1 MRAQQAAGR
10 RRAQLFGRLA
20 AGAWLGALV
29 VVVGISAAVWSPFA
43 WVAIGVLL
51 AAGLSLL
58 LPRSGDGD
66 TEMALV
72 PLISIL
78 VLCPGL
84 VRGGIAPE
92 YPLLVL
98 VPLLWLGYR
107 HDARSLT
114 VGTALGALVGA
125 SGLLRSPTASP
136 GEIAVDV
143 GAALVGG
150 LAGAAALRLV
160 ASTRRA
166 ARVAASAAIDPLTG
180 ARTRQWWLA
189 EVPARMA
196 LASAGG
202 EALTVVVLL
211 PRGRAEIAEERGPE
225 AAERELA
232 AVVAAWRTELGGGIE
247 LAATGSGE
255 FALLTACPSPA
266 EALELIGRLRAATAA
281 PWLLQAGVATW
292 DGEETA
298 AELLARADVDL
309 HRAVSAATGAALPAG
324 GPDWSR
330 TVPRLVGEGGV
341 QAVYQPIRRLD
352 DGSVLGWEALA
363 RPSDAAAEL
372 AVGGMFSAAGRL
384 GLSGELEALCRQ
396 AAIEGATSAPADS
409 LLFVNTG
416 ISGLSDFRQT
426 IDQLQLLLRSGRRR
440 PSDIVL
446 EVHEGLG
453 GMARFAPAFAALRDE
468 GFRIALEGVGDGGT
482 TLEALAVVR
491 PEFIKVGRRLTAECN
506 SLGPCGTIRA
516 LFEFARVTGAQLI
529 AQGIE
534 TADELAQ
541 LRELGIHLGQG
552 FALGRPAPLDADS
565 AAGAPIAP
573 ILVLGSARTG
583 AEGVEP
589 AAAARPRPTLR
600 RAPIGV
606 AMPRR
611 GGRSIRPGQR
621 AGGVVGALAGGT
633 AVLLLGALAPVGTVR
648 LPWATPVSEAVLVA
662 GLGLVALLGY
672 ADAVSRRDSR
682 ALPVANASLGS
693 AVLWLFALLSA
704 PGVLPAPIATGQAE
718 SLTFYLAQIG
728 MPALLLWALMQRAR
742 PLEEARRMVA
752 WSAAIAGACAGLCAT
767 VPFLARPLLDGVS
780 ASTLLTT
787 RTALSLT
794 ALVPVILAA
803 RVVIR
808 GRDGDART
816 VGGIAAAIVLLAFE
830 AATAPWVT
838 EQYTAM
844 WYAATLLRVLPAF
857 ALLGGQ
863 INLYRESVAAEMASL
878 LAERER
884 IRELTVLQEA
894 ARALSGSL
902 DRQIILDIALHFA
915 VEAGPDHAR
924 VCAQILEVHGAM
936 VHVVAEHD
944 PTEMAGLLDSTTP
957 LSEHNRLRQSLMTGR
972 PQTGQ
977 LQDTGFDA
985 VLTEAGVATSA
996 FVLLRCGPL
1005 TVGVLHIAWDQA
1017 TPVSP
1022 AALRL
1027 LEGVAH
1033 LTGLALSN
1041 AESYKRLATIA
1052 ASDPLTTLPNR
1063 REFERLLNANQG
1075 ARFAVLAI
1083 DVDNLKVINDTYGHE
1098 AGDATIKAIA
1108 AVLRDGLRP
1117 QDLIART
1124 GGDEFSALLAD
1135 VGEAEAAMVAE
1146 RLRRAMQGVPT
1157 PNGLGSISV
1166 GCAWSAAGGDPKLL
1180 WSMADEALYVA
1191 KRGGRNRV
1199 HRTVSGTGSSPAV
1212 AVPKWDVIVEQVL
1225 ANRAISTVYQPIVAL
1240 NGRGVIGYEALAR
1253 ANGVASEIGVDGL
1266 FAAAQRLGLG
1276 PDLDWLCRR
1285 SAVAGMGSLPPGE
1298 LFINVGVSAL
1308 VDPLHGVDQM
1318 LLLLRWAQADAQVVV
1333 LEITEREAVRD
1344 LGRFEEVLAAYREHG
1359 FRFALDDVGEGH
1371 STFELLASA
1380 APEFVKISSRLVTR
1394 RSAAAQQSAIRGI
1407 VAFAAASGAT
1417 VVAEGIESEE
1427 DARVMADLGVVLGQG
1442 WALGR
1447 PEAPEALA
1455 QRPRLQVVDSPLP
1468 LPNPGARLGPAAGP
1482 ALVTG

>member
-1 MRAQQAAGR
+1 MP
-10 RRAQLFGRLA
+10 GRLA

-29 VVVGISAAVWSPFA
+29 MLIGISAQGWNPVA
-43 WVAIGVLL
+43 WIAIGLAV
-51 AAGLSLL
+51 AAGVTLL
-58 LPRSGDGD
+58 LPVAGGGDA
-66 TEMALV
+66 EMALV

-78 VLCPGL
+78 LLCPGL
-84 VRGGIAPE
+84 VLGSIDTA

-107 HDARSLT
+107 HDARSLA
-114 VGTALGALVGA
+114 VGTALALLI
-125 SGLLRSPTASP
+125 GLGGVLRSPMASLD
-136 GEIAVDV
+136 ELVVDV
-143 GAALVGG
+143 GAALFGG

-160 ASTRRA
+160 ASSRHSADAA
-166 ARVAASAAIDPLTG
+166 ARAETDSLTG
-180 ARTRQWWLA
+180 ARATHWWHA
-189 EVPARMA
+189 ELPRRIAAAAVD
-196 LASAGG
+196 GG
-202 EALTVVVLL
+202 PLTMVLL
-211 PRGRAEIAEERGPE
+211 RPIGLEEVADERGRD

-232 AVVAAWRTELGGGIE
+232 TVVADWRAELEPGME
-247 LAATGSGE
+247 LAMVAASE
-255 FALLTACPSPA
+255 FAVLTSLAGST
-266 EALELIGRLRAATAA
+266 EARDLVRRLRGATRA
-281 PWLLQAGVATW
+281 PWSLHAGVATW
-292 DGEETA
+292 DGEEQA
-298 AELLARADVDL
+298 DDLVARADVDL
-309 HRAVSAATGAALPAG
+309 HRTRSRTDPSLPATAG

-330 TVPRLVGEGGV
+330 TVRRLIGEGGI
-341 QAVYQPIRRLD
+341 QAVYQPIRRID

-363 RPSDAAAEL
+363 RPVDAAAEL
-372 AVGGMFSAAGRL
+372 AVEGMFTAAGRL
-384 GLSGELEALCRQ
+384 GLAAELELLCRQ
-396 AAIEGATSAPADS
+396 AAVEGAASADS
-409 LLFVNTG
+409 GALLFVNLG
-416 ISGLSDFRQT
+416 ISGLSDHRQT

-440 PSDIVL
+440 PADIVL
-446 EVHEGLG
+446 EVHEGLS
-453 GMARFAPAFAALRDE
+453 GMGRFAEALSAFRDE
-468 GFRIALEGVGDGGT
+468 GFQIALEGVGDGVS
-482 TLEALAVVR
+482 TLEALTAVR
-491 PEFIKVGRRLTAECN
+491 PNFIKMGRRLTAECN
-506 SLGPCGTIRA
+506 SLGACGTIRG
-516 LFEFARVTGAQLI
+516 LLEFARVTGARLI

-534 TADELAQ
+534 TAGELAQ

-552 FALGRPAPLDADS
+552 FALGRPAPLDAQALSAPPITPMLVTSTQATEHLDS
-565 AAGAPIAP
+565 DPQLPGRSLPAM
-573 ILVLGSARTG
+573 AR
-583 AEGVEP
+583 
-589 AAAARPRPTLR
+589 R
-600 RAPIGV
+600 RAPVPAPVLRPAG
-606 AMPRR
+606 RR
-611 GGRSIRPGQR
+611 VRPGQR
-621 AGGVVGALAGGT
+621 AGGIVGALAGGT
-633 AVLLLGALAPVGTVR
+633 VVLLLGALAPVGTVQ
-648 LPWATPVSEAVLVA
+648 LPWAQPVSEAVLVA

-693 AVLWLFALLSA
+693 AVLWLFALLSE
-704 PGVLPAPIATGQAE
+704 PGVLPTPIAGGQAE
-718 SLTFYLAQIG
+718 ALTFYLAHIG
-728 MPALLLWALMQRAR
+728 MPALLLWALIQRPR
-742 PLEEARRMVA
+742 PLEDARRMVA

-767 VPFLARPLLDGVS
+767 VPFLARPLLAGFD
-780 ASTLLTT
+780 ASTLTVT

-794 ALVPVILAA
+794 ALVPVVLAA
-803 RVVIR
+803 RAVLM
-808 GRDGDART
+808 GRDSDART

-830 AATAPWVT
+830 AATAPWT
-838 EQYTAM
+838 TQPYTAM
-844 WYAATLLRVLPAF
+844 WYAAALLRVLPAF

-902 DRQIILDIALHFA
+902 DRQVILDVALRFA
-915 VEAGPDHAR
+915 VEAGPESAR
-924 VCAQILEVHGAM
+924 VCAQIFEVAGAT
-936 VHVVAEHD
+936 VTVAAEHD
-944 PTEMAGLLDSTTP
+944 SDQLVGLNGSTALLTENT
-957 LSEHNRLRQSLMTGR
+957 RLRQALITGR
-972 PQTGQ
+972 PQTGE
-977 LQDTGFDA
+977 LTDKGFDA
-985 VLTEAGVATSA
+985 TLAAAGVTTSA

-1005 TVGVLHIAWDQA
+1005 TVGILHIGWDQQS
-1017 TPVSP
+1017 PVTP

-1033 LTGLALSN
+1033 LTGLALTN
-1041 AESYKRLATIA
+1041 AESYKRLAAIA
-1052 ASDPLTTLPNR
+1052 ASDALTGLPNR
-1063 REFERLLNANQG
+1063 REFERLLNANQE

-1124 GGDEFSALLAD
+1124 GGDEFSALLAE

-1157 PNGLGSISV
+1157 PSGLGSISV
-1166 GCAWSAAGGDPKLL
+1166 GCAWSAAGGDPKVL

-1199 HRTVSGTGSSPAV
+1199 HRTASGYAASPAL
-1212 AVPKWDVIVEQVL
+1212 APPKWDVVVEQVL
-1225 ANRAISTVYQPIVAL
+1225 ANRDVTTVYQPIVAL
-1240 NGRGVIGYEALAR
+1240 RGRDVIGYEALAR
-1253 ANGVASEIGVDGL
+1253 ARGVAADLGVDGL

-1285 SAVAGMGSLPPGE
+1285 AAVAGMGSLPRGQ

-1318 LLLLRWAQADAQVVV
+1318 LLLLRWAQADAEAVV

-1380 APEFVKISSRLVTR
+1380 APEFVKISSRLVIR

-1417 VVAEGIESEE
+1417 VIAEGIESEE

-1447 PEAPEALA
+1447 PAAAEELGDRPALLELPPRAGDPAPL
-1455 QRPRLQVVDSPLP
+1455 PRLRPAAAD
-1468 LPNPGARLGPAAGP
+1468 GPAV
-1482 ALVTG
+1482 VTG